1 MGSYLTPI
9 NNYIYFFFIDEYI
22 DPLILL
28 KQQINLRDHQTSAE
42 TIQSFIQTK
51 AQYYKRLQEQG
62 SESHD
67 HQHNGGG
74 SDLGPSNDICPSL
87 TKMIKKI
94 KNTEFMSDLEIE
106 LRNQLIQLQEDYK
119 EIQSQLSRFKSP
131 KKKYQKKLKRNKRSS
146 PASKAFSTPSP
157 AKRFVASKQQ
167 QRRISSSPA
176 LSSLSSITAG
186 TSSGTT
192 NPPRLEPNR

>member
-1 MGSYLTPI
+1 M
-9 NNYIYFFFIDEYI
+9 
-22 DPLILL
+22 

-62 SESHD
+62 SSESYD
-67 HQHNGGG
+67 QHYGNYGGDG
-74 SDLGPSNDICPSL
+74 SDLARPSEDICPSL

-94 KNTEFMSDLEIE
+94 KNTEFMSDLEIQ

-119 EIQSQLSRFKSP
+119 EKQSQLSRFKSP
-131 KKKYQKKLKRNKRSS
+131 RKKYQKKLKKIGKIRSS
-146 PASKAFSTPSP
+146 PSKVFSTPSP
-157 AKRFVASKQQ
+157 AKSRFIASKQQ
-167 QRRISSSPA
+167 KERRHSSSPA
-176 LSSLSSITAG
+176 LSNLSSSITAG
-186 TSSGTT
+186 TSGTT